1 MQKLNSIYSKTY
13 NFVYLRAKSILQRE
27 EDAQQFMKELYIK
40 AIEEDVRD
48 DRLFQWLGKQV
59 YTLGCG
65 RFRKKKAR
73 EASCFELTEQD
84 FQSSK
89 EVDLETSKGI
99 ICETLEQLP
108 DMYQATLYAFYY
120 DHMTVKEIAAVM
132 GYNKGAILN
141 RLNYVHKYLA
151 KTLDNYK
158 EETGVAVEFSVE
170 AVAEAMK
177 DWTDQHCLEEDVAS
191 NIYAQICRELTFETE
206 ELAFTE
212 EQGGVGQSVGDSILA
227 DELSAY
233 RMKQK
238 IQLSSKGIAVGVIGI
253 LIIVTIIFVLS
264 MGKGKEKEPAKDKK
278 PENNQEVQV
287 ETEEPVDEPQEPENE
302 EPQVDTSEYIF
313 PNSNTVRL
321 TRAELEG
328 LTAEQLRLARNEIF
342 ARYGTIFGVNDLAE
356 YFNSKSWYTP
366 TITFDYFDENVTMN
380 EVETDNLSLILQ
392 VEEEKSK

>member
-13 NFVYLRAKSILQRE
+13 NFVYLRAKSILHRE
-27 EDAQQFMKELYIK
+27 DDAQQFMKELYIK

-48 DRLFQWLGKQV
+48 DRLFQWFGKQV

-73 EASCFELTEQD
+73 EASSFELTEQD

-89 EVDLETSKGI
+89 EVDLETSKEI

-158 EETGVAVEFSVE
+158 EETGVAVAFSVE

-177 DWTDQHCLEEDVAS
+177 DWTEQHCLEEGIAG
-191 NIYAQICRELTFETE
+191 NIYAQICRELTLEVE
-206 ELAFTE
+206 ELAFAE
-212 EQGGVGQSVGDSILA
+212 EGGAEQSVGDSILA
-227 DELSAY
+227 DELTAY

-238 IQLSSKGIAVGVIGI
+238 IQLSSKGIAIGVIGV
-253 LIIVTIIFVLS
+253 LIIVTIIFVFS
-264 MGKGKEKEPAKDKK
+264 MGKGKDKDPAKDKA
-278 PENNQEVQV
+278 PENNQEVQAD
-287 ETEEPVDEPQEPENE
+287 TDAAVDEQQEPENE
-302 EPQVDTSEYIF
+302 EPQVDISEYIF

-321 TRAELEG
+321 TREELEV

-356 YFNSKSWYTP
+356 YFNSKSWYAP

-380 EVETDNLSLILQ
+380 DIETENLSLILQ
-392 VEEEKSK
+392 VEEEKSR